1 MLTVVL
7 PARDPPPFLFP
18 ATAAT
23 QHPHHRRRRCGGWK
37 TEKGE
42 KSESQTGG
50 RCQEPAVC
58 VSVRQVFRLLIMTV
72 AWVCGSVVL
81 DFGCGTVTGRVSGS
95 GKPGLTSSQ
104 RSTMVKL
111 VSISQPMVQVSVS
124 VRSKEVRSGT
134 RFVVRVD
141 SVKPSRLSQTQVN
154 NE

>member
-1 MLTVVL
+1 
-7 PARDPPPFLFP
+7 
-18 ATAAT
+18 
-23 QHPHHRRRRCGGWK
+23 
-37 TEKGE
+37 
-42 KSESQTGG
+42 
-50 RCQEPAVC
+50 
-58 VSVRQVFRLLIMTV
+58 MTV

-95 GKPGLTSSQ
+95 GKPGLTSGQ

-154 NE
+154 SE